1 MELPLNI
8 SSSAAVLQHK
18 LRAFQAL
25 RGLQKSSAIL
35 GQYQAYSGQVRRELQ
50 KPDGFQSLTPTFA
63 GRHRSWCLWG
73 HQQLEAA
80 GPPSALCSVGLRE
93 IFSPPRP
100 VASLKLQV
108 TYLRLHAVPGNLLWD
123 SDRNH
128 LRGGLCLSL
137 L

>member
-18 LRAFQAL
+18 LWAFQAL

-73 HQQLEAA
+73 HQQLEAT
-80 GPPSALCSVGLRE
+80 GPPSALCA
-93 IFSPPRP
+93 RP
-100 VASLKLQV
+100 TVYSSDPTRKVFLLCTDHPIVQV
-108 TYLRLHAVPGNLLWD
+108 LSISSY
-123 SDRNH
+123 
-128 LRGGLCLSL
+128 LSL
-137 L
+137 IHISEPTRH